1 MKQTKPKEIRDLSV
15 QEIEQRIADDERELS
30 QLRFRQAVAGLENPI
45 VLRTL
50 RRDIARLRTILKEKR
65 AEGTEA

>member
-1 MKQTKPKEIRDLSV
+1 MKPKEIRDLSV
-15 QEIEQRIADDERELS
+15 QEIEQRIAEDERELS

-50 RRDIARLRTILKEKR
+50 RREVARLRTILKQKQ
-65 AEGTEA
+65 AEGAEA

>member
-1 MKQTKPKEIRDLSV
+1 MKPKEIRDLSA
-15 QEIEQRIADDERELS
+15 QEIEQRIAEDERELN
-30 QLRFRQAVAGLENPI
+30 QLQFRQAVTGLENPL

-50 RRDIARLRTILKEKR
+50 RREIARLRTILKQKQ